1 MADVTIPEFQGI
13 RSAVPGTYDK
23 NRRAGSGGQRYFTD
37 MEYVTVPSFRG
48 DRAMHDAQNYLLA
61 NPDVQAYYDTNEAAL
76 LEGGDERYET
86 AEGFGKWHHD
96 TIGKFENRPTDTGA
110 GATLIDRTK
119 AAHDATAL
127 EYQQQNLASPARQ
140 GLKSLER
147 VTDSIIAK
155 DIGEIKAYDATDR
168 EKINQTIGYMNK
180 NAVSPYRLSE
190 VTKTPLAGIQSA
202 MHPFYQTT
210 KEKEAQS
217 SPNAGIQAALNNVVA
232 ESQSRPYQNFLR
244 NIPVDGLYSMEEAGT
259 VTDLLNKGHVTVQ
272 QIATYF
278 NVPVEEV
285 RQYYRAQGNRQGVGG
300 ASTIT
305 PDQLATFGTDI
316 NSATEGEVS
325 SLVSL
330 INSGVTTVEAVA
342 ARYNTTP
349 AAVQAYLDSLVAST
363 NGSIVT
369 GTGLDDSN
377 YGLSGGSGLS
387 STIVPGSRMS
397 GGGLATLRGP
407 GMYLGGST
415 DGMADNVPAS
425 IDNNQPARLSDGE
438 FVVPADVVSHLGN
451 GNSDS
456 GAKQLYGMMDRV
468 RQARTG
474 RKEQGREINPNKFLA

>member
-48 DRAMHDAQNYLLA
+48 DRAMYDAQNYLAA
-61 NPDVQAYYDTNEAAL
+61 NPDVQAYYDANKTAL

-86 AEGFGKWHHD
+86 AEGFGKWHYD
-96 TIGKFENRPTDTGA
+96 TIGKFLNRPTDTGA

-190 VTKTPLAGIQSA
+190 VTQTPLAGIQSA

-217 SPNAGIQAALNNVVA
+217 SPNAGIQAALNNA
-232 ESQSRPYQNFLR
+232 ATASQTRPYENFLR
-244 NIPVDGLYSMEEAGT
+244 NIPVDGAYSTEEVAS
-259 VTDLLNKGHVTVQ
+259 VTDLLNKGHVTVE

-285 RQYYRAQGNRQGVGG
+285 RQFYREQGNRQG
-300 ASTIT
+300 
-305 PDQLATFGTDI
+305 F
-316 NSATEGEVS
+316 NS
-325 SLVSL
+325 
-330 INSGVTTVEAVA
+330 
-342 ARYNTTP
+342 
-349 AAVQAYLDSLVAST
+349 
-363 NGSIVT
+363 
-369 GTGLDDSN
+369 
-377 YGLSGGSGLS
+377 
-387 STIVPGSRMS
+387 
-397 GGGLATLRGP
+397 GGLAGLGGR
-407 GMYLGGST
+407 GMYLGGAT

>member
-1 MADVTIPEFQGI
+1 MITVPDYRGVRA
-13 RSAVPGTYDK
+13 AVPGTYDP
-23 NRRAGSGGQRYFTD
+23 NRRSGSGGQRYFTD
-37 MEYVTVPSFRG
+37 MEYVRG
-48 DRAMHDAQNYLLA
+48 PQLDRLEDGAEGYDAAGQARYETRYNAAVDAAVAGANTRAANQSTSLAASNLA
-61 NPDVQAYYDTNEAAL
+61 NPA
-76 LEGGDERYET
+76 
-86 AEGFGKWHHD
+86 K
-96 TIGKFENRPTDTGA
+96 
-110 GATLIDRTK
+110 
-119 AAHDATAL
+119 
-127 EYQQQNLASPARQ
+127 Q
-140 GLKSLER
+140 GLPSLQR
-147 VTDSIIAK
+147 VTDSVL
-155 DIGEIKAYDATDR
+155 ATDMADILGGTTTTDR
-168 EKINQTIGYMNK
+168 QKINQGIGYMNE

-190 VTKTPLAGIQSA
+190 VTGTPLANIQEGMSA
-202 MHPFYQTT
+202 FYQTDA
-210 KEKEAQS
+210 EKAQQS

-305 PDQLATFGTDI
+305 PDPLATFGTDI
-316 NSATEGEVS
+316 NSATETEVT
-325 SLVSL
+325 SLVNM
-330 INSGVTTVEAVA
+330 INSGGTTVEAVA

-349 AAVQAYLDSLVAST
+349 AAVQAYLDSLVAT
-363 NGSIVT
+363 N
-369 GTGLDDSN
+369 
-377 YGLSGGSGLS
+377 
-387 STIVPGSRMS
+387 MS

>member
-1 MADVTIPEFQGI
+1 MITVPDYRGVRA
-13 RSAVPGTYDK
+13 AVPDTYDP
-23 NRRAGSGGQRYFTD
+23 NRRSGSGGQRYFTD
-37 MEYVTVPSFRG
+37 MEYVRG
-48 DRAMHDAQNYLLA
+48 PQLDRLEDGAEGYDAAGQARYETRYNAAVDAALGGANTRAANQSTSLAASNLA
-61 NPDVQAYYDTNEAAL
+61 NPA
-76 LEGGDERYET
+76 
-86 AEGFGKWHHD
+86 K
-96 TIGKFENRPTDTGA
+96 
-110 GATLIDRTK
+110 
-119 AAHDATAL
+119 
-127 EYQQQNLASPARQ
+127 Q
-140 GLKSLER
+140 GLPSLQR
-147 VTDSIIAK
+147 VTDSVL
-155 DIGEIKAYDATDR
+155 ATDMEDILAGTTTTDR
-168 EKINQTIGYMNK
+168 QKINQGIGYMNE

-190 VTKTPLAGIQSA
+190 VTGTPLANIQEGMSA
-202 MHPFYQTT
+202 FYQTDA
-210 KEKEAQS
+210 EKAQQS

-232 ESQSRPYQNFLR
+232 ESQSRPYENFLR
-244 NIPVDGLYSMEEAGT
+244 NIPVDGAYSTEEAGT

-316 NSATEGEVS
+316 NSATEAEVS

-330 INSGVTTVEAVA
+330 INSGGTTVEAVA

-397 GGGLATLRGP
+397 GGGLAALGGK

-415 DGMADNVPAS
+415 DGMADNIPAS
-425 IDNNQPARLSDGE
+425 INGSEPARLSDGE
-438 FVVPADVVSHLGN
+438 FVIPADVVSHLGN
-451 GNSDS
+451 GNSDA
-456 GAKQLYGMMDRV
+456 GAHQLHGMMDRI
-468 RQARTG
+468 RKARTG
-474 RKEQGREINPNKFLA
+474 NTKQGREINPNNFLA